1 MTTPSQLLVPL
12 EILRDDYLQPVFSYD
27 GAENEI
33 WYIKTWHV
41 NDPFRFDSRELPM
54 AIIKPGNVR
63 REDMYVQEDTEYQD
77 LSIHFFSLSVRKVV
91 EIAGQNEAIQAM
103 IRRAIDTLRVDPTL
117 GHQVI
122 GSRILG
128 ATPKQPGFIEGHGQ
142 IHSTELRWQ
151 GWHRRLWRNDD
162 LAQLIV
168 DGPGGPAALAT
179 NRVARSI

>member
-1 MTTPSQLLVPL
+1 MMATSQLLVPL

-27 GAENEI
+27 GAEDEP

-41 NDPFRFDSRELPM
+41 NDPLRFDYQEVPM
-54 AIIKPGNVR
+54 GVIKPGNVR
-63 REDMYVQEDTEYQD
+63 REEMYVQEDTEYQD
-77 LSIHFFSLSVRKVV
+77 VAFHLFAHSISDYDDTETS
-91 EIAGQNEAIQAM
+91 NEAIQAM
-103 IRRAIDTLRVDPTL
+103 ILRLTQTLRVDPTL
-117 GHQVI
+117 GHRLI

-128 ATPKQPGFIEGHGQ
+128 ATPKQPGFIEGHGY

-168 DGPGGPAALAT
+168 DGPGGEAALAT
-179 NRVARSI
+179 NRP